1 MYMDEFQ
8 IPINCN
14 NISDR
19 ESFGY
24 NYLLM
29 KYVIK
34 PHITSLFKNNSI
46 HHCNCIIYYYNC
58 SGRYSCSNNN

>member
-1 MYMDEFQ
+1 MNEFK

-14 NISDR
+14 IISSGR

-24 NYLLM
+24 NYYTLM

-34 PHITSLFKNNSI
+34 HRITSLFPNNSI
-46 HHCNCIIYYYNC
+46 HHCNSLYYNC
-58 SGRYSCSNNN
+58 SCHYSYTNNN

>member
-14 NISDR
+14 IISDR

-24 NYLLM
+24 NYILM
-29 KYVIK
+29 KYVSK
-34 PHITSLFKNNSI
+34 PHITSLFKIIVSI
-46 HHCNCIIYYYNC
+46 IVIVIIYYYNC
-58 SGRYSCSNNN
+58 SSRYSCSNNN

>member
-14 NISDR
+14 IISDR
-19 ESFGY
+19 ESFDY

-46 HHCNCIIYYYNC
+46 LIVIVIIYYYNC
-58 SGRYSCSNNN
+58 SGRYSCFNNN